1 MKKIFNLVLS
11 FVGFLITV
19 RLMWNFGIALDEKW
33 TLAEF
38 KSFLGISEFIILF
51 IYLYFIIVNF
61 FEFIKSL
68 KKSGL

>member
-38 KSFLGISEFIILF
+38 KSFLGISEFIILWQ
-51 IYLYFIIVNF
+51 IV
-61 FEFIKSL
+61 K
-68 KKSGL
+68 